1 MKARNMKKRK
11 AKALQPLAPAELANN
26 FTRGLVATGL
36 LAAIQ
41 NRAAGAQPNRKV
53 AQLALQGGFALA
65 AGVATADSLRR
76 QDYLSAALAIA
87 GGVAGVMAVETL
99 LATETQDAPKEAE
112 IG

>member
-1 MKARNMKKRK
+1 MKKLKVRTP
-11 AKALQPLAPAELANN
+11 QPLAPAELSNN
-26 FTRGLVATGL
+26 FIRGLVATGL

-41 NRAAGAQPNRKV
+41 NRAAGASPNRKV

-99 LATETQDAPKEAE
+99 LTTETHDAPKEAE

>member
-1 MKARNMKKRK
+1 MKKRK
-11 AKALQPLAPAELANN
+11 TKAAPPLAPVELANN

-41 NRAAGAQPNRKV
+41 NRAAGAPPNRKV

-76 QDYLSAALAIA
+76 QDFFSAVLAVA
-87 GGVAGVMAVETL
+87 SGVAGVMVVETL
-99 LATETQDAPKEAE
+99 LATETHDEPKEAE

>member
-1 MKARNMKKRK
+1 MKKRK
-11 AKALQPLAPAELANN
+11 LKGRGSPLAPAELSNN

-36 LAAIQ
+36 LTAIQ
-41 NRAAGAQPNRKV
+41 NRAAGAPPNRAV
-53 AQLALQGGFALA
+53 ARLALQGGFALA

-99 LATETQDAPKEAE
+99 LAAEPPQMQQEAE